1 MNYTNLTNNDLLE
14 LWDTEIDFS
23 KRDLLLEE
31 LKQRELFPSK
41 SMRKW
46 EEESGAYPS
55 IEDNEFLQK
64 LLSKREF
71 AESLQTTW
79 KPSSDVCSSEKVF
92 EVTAVQRFVS
102 NLMSPK
108 TPYMSALLYH
118 GVGVGKTCSG
128 IQIAEAWLET
138 FPHEK
143 VIIVAPPTIQAGFFR
158 TIFDI
163 KNVRLGTNEN
173 EPNTVLS
180 QCTGD
185 LYLRLSNTLYERD
198 LQKIEKQVNRV
209 IQKRYQIYGYIAF
222 ANYIKKVIKPIEK
235 IKDADKALQKKKDEL
250 RKEFSGKLL
259 IVDEAHNL
267 RDIAELPDTI
277 DIATVVGSEDDES
290 VGGESDEKDK
300 NGGKILTPFLTDVI
314 KYSEGLKM
322 VLMTA
327 TPMYNSYREI
337 IFILNLLLMNDK
349 KATIRED
356 DIFIR
361 GTSQIT
367 PEGQEI
373 LGDIAH
379 CYISYMRGENPLS
392 FPIRLFP
399 FEYPKITTYP
409 SMNIRG
415 NRITDDVDTSFVNNM
430 PIVNIPLIGDSYTAS
445 RMFVNE
451 LQETNVADGGISSI
465 YITRLMQACN
475 LVVPPVRDGVV
486 SDNDSNSNSNSNN
499 NTNITV
505 DEMRN
510 RTSAQS
516 LELHFRKEVVGGEIR
531 YRAIRERGA
540 EWLAYDNIEQYS
552 PKIHYLLDKLRTSI
566 GVSFVYSRFVS
577 NGAIPIALALE
588 ANGYTPWG
596 RKSFMLSNG
605 IQVKGGRQ
613 CALCSSREIN
623 HGDGDGRVEAHS
635 FTPAYYG
642 ILTGQKDVTPDKE
655 AVIQAERDIANKMG
669 VKMKVVIGSQIAS
682 EGVDFRFVRETHIFD
697 PWLHLNKIEQITGR
711 AIRFCSHSSLDEPL
725 RNNTTYLYATTFPGN
740 EFDRET
746 VDLYSY
752 RVAYKKAKAGGKVSR
767 ILKINSIDCNLN
779 IKAVLIKGQPEK
791 ETILDAQN
799 NPRNI
804 VINDR
809 PFTAVCDWLDT
820 CDYECNPT
828 IQVKPE
834 KADDSTYDQFS
845 ARWREN
851 QLRERLRRLFYEN
864 SNYRADFLWDIFS
877 DVPRIALI
885 ELFTKYV
892 NNKSFVITNKEGIT
906 GFIKYCNGYY
916 VFQPSVY
923 GDMQIPMVLR
933 SRLFPVKRD
942 NFTSKK
948 YEIEDIDIVPEKR
961 KDEIDTRL
969 ISIWRSIVE
978 WAELLSNSD
987 EFVQKPDKLNELIEN
1002 ISLGNKD
1009 ISIKLYNI
1017 IDMIEWF
1024 HISYVLYEKT
1034 RDSVSKINDKVYF
1047 KQVIIEYFYDE
1058 WFTLNEK
1065 KYLYST
1071 YFDDIGTINEYSKY
1085 MIGNV
1090 RMQRFINPDNGE
1102 LEYICEDGAACKPSY
1117 INVVLNNEDEPIK
1130 NITVNMMTTGDLYGF
1145 IVPKNGALVFKT
1157 NTPPIVG
1164 GKISKGQE
1172 CANVSTS
1179 RDHLLKLEQLGEIFK
1194 KNGLNNFGLSPDI
1207 FDPNRKILMK
1217 GSAKVVGADQRRII
1231 TNPTRS
1237 CAVMDFVLR
1246 FMDKLHIENKRWFFR
1261 EVDSYYTQHKGTF
1274 SKK

>member
-1 MNYTNLTNNDLLE
+1 MNFTNITNNELLE
-14 LWDTEIDFS
+14 LWDTEVDFT
-23 KRDLLLEE
+23 KRDGIIDE
-31 LKQRELFPSK
+31 LKKRDLFPSK
-41 SMRKW
+41 GMKKW

-71 AESLQTTW
+71 AESLQSTW
-79 KPSSDVCSSEKVF
+79 KPSSDICSTEKVF

-102 NLMSPK
+102 NLLSPK

-128 IQIAEAWLET
+128 VQIAEAWLET

-143 VIIVAPPTIQAGFFR
+143 AIIVAPPTIQAGFIR

-173 EPNTVLS
+173 EPNTVTS

-198 LQKIEKQVNRV
+198 LQKIEKQVLRV
-209 IQKRYQIYGYIAF
+209 IQKRYQIFGYIAF
-222 ANYIKKVIKPIEK
+222 ANYIKKILKPLEK
-235 IKDADKALQKKKDEL
+235 IKDTEKALQKKKDEL

-277 DIATVVGSEDDES
+277 DLETVVGSDDES
-290 VGGESDEKDK
+290 VGGESDEQDK

-314 KYSEGLKM
+314 KYSEGLKL

-337 IFILNLLLMNDK
+337 IFIINLLLMNDK
-349 KATIRED
+349 KATIKED

-361 GTSQIT
+361 GTSQIKA
-367 PEGQEI
+367 EGEKL

-379 CYISYMRGENPLS
+379 CYISYMRGENPMS

-399 FEYPKITTYP
+399 FEYPKIEKYP

-415 NRITDDVDTSFVNNM
+415 NRITDDFDTSFVNNM
-430 PIVNIPLIGDSYTAS
+430 PIVNIQLKGDSYKAS
-445 RMFVNE
+445 RMFINE
-451 LQETNVADGGISSI
+451 LQQSKEADGGISSI
-465 YITRLMQACN
+465 YITRLMQASN
-475 LVVPPVRDGVV
+475 LVVPSVRVDGETDAYMTEQ
-486 SDNDSNSNSNSNN
+486 SA
-499 NTNITV
+499 IE
-505 DEMRN
+505 EMRK
-510 RTSAQS
+510 RTDIQS
-516 LELHFRKEVVGGEIR
+516 LELHFTKEVVGGELR
-531 YRAIRERGA
+531 YRAIRENGA

-552 PKIHYLLDKLRTSI
+552 PKIHYLLDKLKTSR
-566 GVSFVYSRFVS
+566 GVSFVYSRFVP

-596 RKSFMLSNG
+596 RKSLMLSNG

-623 HGDGDGRVEAHS
+623 HGDGDGRFDAHS

-642 ILTGQKDVTPDKE
+642 ILTGRKDVTIDKE

-669 VKMKVVIGSQIAS
+669 VKMKVIIGSQIAS

-697 PWLHLNKIEQITGR
+697 PWLHLNKIEQIVGR
-711 AIRFCSHSSLDEPL
+711 AIRFCSHSALDEPL
-725 RNNTTYLYATTFPGN
+725 RNNTTYLYATTFPGD

-746 VDLYSY
+746 IDLYSY
-752 RVAYKKAKAGGKVSR
+752 RVAFKKAKAGGKVSR
-767 ILKINSIDCNLN
+767 ILKINAIDCNLN

-791 ETILDAQN
+791 EIILDAQN

-809 PFTAVCDWLDT
+809 PFTAVCDWIDT

-834 KADDSTYDQFS
+834 EADDSTYDQFS

-864 SNYRADFLWDIFS
+864 SHYRADYLWGIFG
-877 DVPRIALI
+877 DVPRIALV
-885 ELFTKYV
+885 ELFTKYI
-892 NNKSFVITNKEGIT
+892 NNKSFVLTNKEGIT

-923 GDMQIPMVLR
+923 DDMQIPMVLR
-933 SRLFPVKRD
+933 TKLFPVKRD

-948 YEIEDIDIVPEKR
+948 YEIEAVDIVPEKR
-961 KDEIDTRL
+961 KDEVDTRL

-978 WAELLSNSD
+978 WAEALSNSS
-987 EFVQKPDKLNELIEN
+987 EFVPIPHKINELIEN

-1009 ISIKLYNI
+1009 ITIKLSNI
-1017 IDMIEWF
+1017 IEMIEWF

-1034 RDSVSKINDKVYF
+1034 RDSVSRINDKVYF
-1047 KQVIIEYFYDE
+1047 KQVIMEYFYDE
-1058 WFTLNEK
+1058 WFTLKEK
-1065 KYLYST
+1065 EYLHSQ

-1090 RMQRFINPDNGE
+1090 RIQRFINPDNGDV
-1102 LEYICEDGAACKPSY
+1102 EYICDNGEPCKPSY
-1117 INVVLNNEDEPIK
+1117 VNVVLDNKDEPIQK
-1130 NITVNMMTTGDLYGF
+1130 IVVNMVSTGELYGF
-1145 IVPKNGALVFKT
+1145 IVPKSGSFVFKT

-1164 GKISKGQE
+1164 GKIGKGQE

-1179 RDHLLKLEQLGEIFK
+1179 RDHLMKLAQLGEIFE

-1207 FDPNRKILMK
+1207 FDPNRKILLK
-1217 GSAKVVGADQRRII
+1217 GSAKIVDADPKRII

-1246 FMDKLHIENKRWFFR
+1246 YMDKLRIEKKRWFFR